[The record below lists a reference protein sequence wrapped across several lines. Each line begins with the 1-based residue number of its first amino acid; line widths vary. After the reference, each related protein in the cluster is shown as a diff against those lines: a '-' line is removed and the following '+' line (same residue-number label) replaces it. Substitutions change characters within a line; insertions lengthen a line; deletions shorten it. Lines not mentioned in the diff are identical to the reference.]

1 MQARACFWHTVIGMG
16 CEFPSLARRT
26 LHLENGVQVA
36 LLHDPQ
42 ATRIALAGSLAAGSF
57 HEPAGWPGLAHFV
70 EHALFLGSHGRPG
83 ASDFADYVHAHGGRY
98 NARTL
103 ALQTLYLLE
112 MPARE
117 WPAALAALDDLLFR
131 PLFCR
136 ERLLRER
143 AVLHAEYLARCADGA
158 QQVQGAIAEQ
168 LHPGHPLS
176 RFHAGAQ
183 DTLQPQ
189 SAQFMTDLRDWHARH
204 YRAANLCLLIS
215 SPQSL
220 DALERQVRERLSALP
235 AAPPE
240 PAPDWPDCWPA
251 GQPALELLLQQPEA
265 IRRMSLWWPLALE
278 PALQE
283 PLQTLLDRAL
293 QRAGAGSLA
302 GELRARGWAQRL
314 AVQVQPADAGS
325 GLLVLHVDLLDAGAT
340 HEREIAAL
348 CCDWLESCAADPRL
362 LADEPVWQA
371 ICREQAWQEYE
382 LPAFERTALWVERWR
397 QQGGGDWRPWPPVTL
412 ETLAARLARLE
423 RRRMIVQYARPH
435 LPCAAT
441 TPWFPVR
448 WQARPLAGWPAV
460 RSPRWQAPPPNPF
473 LPSGPRPATALPDG
487 ASMQRPGHAAVLLCW
502 RGEDAQGVA
511 LAGAPLAEAALA
523 QHWREALA
531 DARQA
536 GCDWCSLAHPGQL
549 RFHLSGPAQLL
560 APVLSTLLAALHCR
574 DGGAWRAALRR
585 QETEG
590 AQQMLLRQMLTHPA
604 AQCRPGDEALP
615 AAALAQID
623 DEALPALLRRFLR
636 DSALHRLDF
645 GAVPEAVGQV
655 LQGWGRPV
663 PAPPSAPAHPEPG
676 VHSRRLGLGGDE
688 QAVLLRLLA
697 PRIAPREEA
706 AWRLLAVLRQGAFYQ
721 ALRVEQGLGYAL
733 FSRFQ
738 TGEAGIEL
746 QFGVQSPRASA
757 EQLQEAI
764 RRFVAD
770 GAAALATLPEA
781 RLQQAR
787 QAVLDSLAEAD
798 GQRARR
804 LRACQA
810 WLNAEPAG
818 WTAAV
823 RAALAELSQAE
834 LCRAATALGGPDT
847 SWYWLLGR

>member
-1 MQARACFWHTVIGMG
+1 MG
-16 CEFPSLARRT
+16 CEFPSLAQRT

-42 ATRIALAGSLAAGSF
+42 TTRIALAASLAAGSF
-57 HEPAGWPGLAHFV
+57 HEPASWPGLAHFI
-70 EHALFLGSHGRPG
+70 EHALFLGSHGCPG
-83 ASDFADYVHAHGGRY
+83 TSDFADYVHAHGGRY

-112 MPARE
+112 MPARQ

-143 AVLHAEYLARCADGA
+143 AVLHAEYLARCVDGA

-189 SAQFMTDLRDWHARH
+189 STQFMIDLCDWHARH
-204 YRAANLCLLIS
+204 YRASNLCLLIS
-215 SPQSL
+215 GPQPL
-220 DALERQVRERLSALP
+220 DVLERQVRERLSALS
-235 AAPPE
+235 ADPPE
-240 PAPDWPDCWPA
+240 PIPDWPDCWPTE
-251 GQPALELLLQQPEA
+251 QPARELILQQPEA
-265 IRRMSLWWPLALE
+265 VRRMSLWWPMVLE
-278 PALQE
+278 PELQE
-283 PLQTLLDRAL
+283 SLQTLLDRSL
-293 QRAGAGSLA
+293 QRADAGSLV

-325 GLLVLHVDLLDAGAT
+325 VLLILHIDLLDAGANQ
-340 HEREIAAL
+340 ERAIAAL
-348 CCDWLESCAADPRL
+348 CCDWLESCAANPRL

-382 LPAFERTALWVERWR
+382 LPAFERAALWAERWR
-397 QQGGGDWRPWPPVTL
+397 RQGVGEWRPWAPVML
-412 ETLAARLARLE
+412 KTLAACLARLE

-435 LPCAAT
+435 LPCAVT
-441 TPWFPVR
+441 THWFPVR
-448 WQARPLAGWPAV
+448 WQARPLAGLPALQ
-460 RSPRWQAPPPNPF
+460 SLSWQAPPPNPF
-473 LPSGPRPATALPDG
+473 LPFSPPPASVLPG
-487 ASMQRPGHAAVLLCW
+487 SSSSIRPGYAAVLLCW
-502 RGEDAQGVA
+502 RGEDAQGVV
-511 LAGAPLAEAALA
+511 LPGAPLAEAALT

-536 GCDWCSLAHPGQL
+536 GCDWWSLAHPSQL
-549 RFHLSGPAQLL
+549 RFCLSGPVQLL
-560 APVLSTLLAALHCR
+560 APVLSMLLAALNCR

-585 QETEG
+585 QEAED
-590 AQQMLLRQMLTHPA
+590 AQQMLLRRMLNHPA
-604 AQCRPGDEALP
+604 AQCRPSDEALS
-615 AAALAQID
+615 AAVLAQID
-623 DEALPALLRRFLR
+623 DEALPALLRGFLR

-645 GAVPEAVGQV
+645 GAVPEEVGQV
-655 LQGWGRPV
+655 LQGWGRLA
-663 PAPPSAPAHPEPG
+663 PAPPPASAHPKPG
-676 VHSRRLGLGGDE
+676 VHRRHLGLGGDE

-738 TGEAGIEL
+738 AGEAGIEL
-746 QFGVQSPRASA
+746 QFGVQSPHASA

-764 RRFVAD
+764 RRFVAV
-770 GAAALATLPEA
+770 GAAALATLPEE

-823 RAALAELSQAE
+823 RTALAELSQAE
-834 LCRAATALGGPDT
+834 LCQAATALHGPET
-847 SWYWLLGR
+847 SWYWLFGH